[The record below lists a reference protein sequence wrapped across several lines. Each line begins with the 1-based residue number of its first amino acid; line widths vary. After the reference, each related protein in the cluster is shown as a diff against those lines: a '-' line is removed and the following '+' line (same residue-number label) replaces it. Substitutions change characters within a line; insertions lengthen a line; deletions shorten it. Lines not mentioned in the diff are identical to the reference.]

1 MGNLVFGCM
10 LYLGFLR
17 LRGLGVSQA
26 EGNSVFRVFG
36 GLSIRG
42 FRVYVGEEIC
52 GPSRLAYLGSLRVTG
67 FGVLRG

>member
-1 MGNLVFGCM
+1 MGNLVFGCV
-10 LYLGFLR
+10 LYIGFLR

-52 GPSRLAYLGSLRVTG
+52 GPSRLADLGSFEADRIWSLSG
-67 FGVLRG
+67 